1 MASLIKVDDAGLNS
15 CIAQSLASMAFLSN
29 FNRNSRI
36 FPLKKN
42 CVEVFEIFGEMRKP
56 PAQFSHIC

>member
-29 FNRNSRI
+29 FNQNSTI
-36 FPLKKN
+36 SPPKVF
-42 CVEVFEIFGEMRKP
+42 VELFEIFGEMRKL
-56 PAQFSHIC
+56 PAQFQRIC